1 MDANNALK
9 VHGLRALQLLSYHH
23 RDEVSKAALTIFL
36 KADAQTALA
45 ATALLDRN
53 TIASNPEAKARLD
66 ALLKPVI
73 GKADFVALVERLN
86 LTGFEKELLDF
97 ISANPNAPESVNAAR
112 LIAANRDGAL
122 RFLKDADAKSAKA
135 LIAALGR
142 VSDRAAV
149 AVMNQHFWPEKREDV
164 RRVLIDALAGDAL
177 LLSDGVAELSVDSER
192 IVDADTDADGDPE
205 CDEDSH
211 DDADVVPPASDA
223 EPVND
228 ANDADAATV
237 SLALMVGVAESP
249 NAIEGVTVALSDT
262 VTLCE

>member
-1 MDANNALK
+1 VLAIED
-9 VHGLRALQLLSYHH
+9 GDERA
-23 RDEVSKAALTIFL
+23 D
-36 KADAQTALA
+36 ALA
-45 ATALLDRN
+45 ARDAEPHAEPVRERVGRALLLGL
-53 TIASNPEAKARLD
+53 PETEREG
-66 ALLKPVI
+66 V
-73 GKADFVALVERLN
+73 ADLNDVDVGGATEREAELVAPCCSE
-86 LTGFEKELLDF
+86 D
-97 ISANPNAPESVNAAR
+97 
-112 LIAANRDGAL
+112 DGANEIVP
-122 RFLKDADAKSAKA
+122 D
-135 LIAALGR
+135 
-142 VSDRAAV
+142 
-149 AVMNQHFWPEKREDV
+149 
-164 RRVLIDALAGDAL
+164 VLIDALAGDAL